1 MACTCVHAHFTYV
14 FLHINVCL
22 AFPGKT
28 QHIDQLNRREPI
40 KDWSKNCTKVQFCEV
55 TRLLLFWSLTGV
67 WVKGHR
73 DRTPQRQPSM
83 TEKSTPVC
91 TSAHDAALGLT
102 AQPACCLCCLLIR
115 EVSSLRLAWSP
126 SPAAVCT
133 VNKAREGL
141 TILQASTVPDLCVFP
156 PGGKVSIQGNCYIIT
171 RTPWWYMHEAWVSFG
186 ESVCL
191 LSQLPHR
198 GRASKSSQSSLNG
211 SSY

>member
-1 MACTCVHAHFTYV
+1 M
-14 FLHINVCL
+14 
-22 AFPGKT
+22 
-28 QHIDQLNRREPI
+28 
-40 KDWSKNCTKVQFCEV
+40 
-55 TRLLLFWSLTGV
+55 RLLLFWSLTEV

-91 TSAHDAALGLT
+91 TSAHDAALGLS
-102 AQPACCLCCLLIR
+102 AQPARCLLIR

-133 VNKAREGL
+133 VNKAMEGL

-156 PGGKVSIQGNCYIIT
+156 PGGKVSIQGKCYIIT
-171 RTPWWYMHEAWVSFG
+171 HTPWWYMHEAWVSFG

-191 LSQLPHR
+191 LSQLTHQ
-198 GRASKSSQSSLNG
+198 GRVSKSSQNSLNS